1 MAERVAAAE
10 RIVVFVHGILGDT
23 RGMTASAFAA
33 PLAGTHDLVLA
44 FDYENLKTP
53 VEETARALG
62 QRLAAAGL
70 VPGHGKTLHLVAHS
84 MGGLVSRWF
93 IEREGGAAVVSRL
106 VTLGTPNGG
115 SPWPVVQKWATI
127 AVGLGVNALATVA
140 WPISAF
146 SGLLGLIEKI
156 DVTLDQMEPGSTL
169 LGGLAAS
176 AAPGVDY
183 TLLAG
188 NTSIIDGDERVT
200 KLLVKL
206 RQEVAGKAF
215 FGEHN
220 DIAVTVASASGV
232 PAGWVPAPV
241 VDEVACDH
249 LTYFTVPASLR
260 AARRRAGVS
269 DAQALYDGGPL
280 RRGAAARAGRGG
292 DTLEGLVL
300 RRQAPARARAL
311 RRGRGR
317 VGADRRR
324 PERSRAGRRRRSSN
338 LALELKYAG
347 RLQEALPINALA
359 VERMRAVPD
368 GDPRALATLVNNLG
382 ETQRALGPL
391 RGRRALQ
398 RRGARAAAGVS
409 TASSIRTTR
418 ARSPRGRCCARA
430 RAATPRPRRC
440 SSRR

>member
-1 MAERVAAAE
+1 MLPVAWDGEQWLPLGYARAGGEIVLERLPEPVIGTRSLRSAVSILFQKIVKPKLGLTFDYPQLAIVESDGRYVKAGVAERVAAAE

-23 RGMTASAFAA
+23 HGMAASAFAA

-53 VEETARALG
+53 IEETARALG

-70 VPGHGKTLHLVAHS
+70 VPGHDKTLHLVAHS

-146 SGLLGLIEKI
+146 SGLLGLIEKL

-176 AAPGVDY
+176 KAPGVEY

-188 NTSIIDGDERVT
+188 NTSIIGGDERVT

-206 RQEVAGKAF
+206 RIEAAGKAF

-232 PAGWVPAPV
+232 PAGWTPAPV
-241 VDEVACDH
+241 VEEVACDH
-249 LTYFTVPASLR
+249 LTYFTVPASLER
-260 AARRRAGVS
+260 
-269 DAQALYDGGPL
+269 L
-280 RRGAAARAGRGG
+280 AAA
-292 DTLEGLVL
+292 
-300 RRQAPARARAL
+300 
-311 RRGRGR
+311 
-317 VGADRRR
+317 
-324 PERSRAGRRRRSSN
+324 
-338 LALELKYAG
+338 LA
-347 RLQEALPINALA
+347 
-359 VERMRAVPD
+359 
-368 GDPRALATLVNNLG
+368 
-382 ETQRALGPL
+382 
-391 RGRRALQ
+391 
-398 RRGARAAAGVS
+398 
-409 TASSIRTTR
+409 
-418 ARSPRGRCCARA
+418 
-430 RAATPRPRRC
+430 
-440 SSRR
+440 